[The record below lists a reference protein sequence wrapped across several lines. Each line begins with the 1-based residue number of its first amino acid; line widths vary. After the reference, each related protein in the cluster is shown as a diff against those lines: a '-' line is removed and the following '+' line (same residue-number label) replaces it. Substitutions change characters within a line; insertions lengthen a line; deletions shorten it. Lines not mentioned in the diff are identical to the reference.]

1 MSTAKKR
8 EALSTREQILA
19 AARTVLQHEGAAA
32 LSTRLVAQEAGVNLS
47 LIHYHF
53 DSREGLLLAVLER
66 MDQELLDRQRRM
78 YRGPAPSL
86 ADQWQQAIDFYRED
100 LRSGY
105 VRSLMELTGHGYSNP
120 ALASRLREVLK
131 GWRELIRQVAAEA
144 LPRLGIDAMTPEE
157 VAAAVVTYWYGM
169 EMQHVLGVPE
179 EEGHLFQTTQT
190 LGRLLERLESEGG
203 RRQQRPELAG
213 KEDSDGN
220 GNGP

>member
-1 MSTAKKR
+1 MSMTKKR
-8 EALSTREQILA
+8 EALGTREQILA
-19 AARTVLQHEGAAA
+19 AARSVLQREGAAN

-66 MDQELLDRQRRM
+66 MDEELLDRQRRM
-78 YRGPAPSL
+78 YGASAASL
-86 ADQWQQAIDFYRED
+86 AVQWQQAIDFYRED

-105 VRSLMELTGHGYSNP
+105 VRSLMELNGYGYSTP

-131 GWRELIRQVAAEA
+131 GWRDLIREVAAEA
-144 LPRLGIDAMTPEE
+144 LPRLGVDSMTPDE

-190 LGRLLERLESEGG
+190 LGRLLERLDAGNG
-203 RRQQRPELAG
+203 RRQQQPEVG
-213 KEDSDGN
+213 RKEDSDGN
-220 GNGP
+220 GNGS